1 MMECCQMSNKKVS
14 INKAVVSITEIS
26 KMCNL
31 SRARFYQL
39 LEQGFFPKPLY
50 DDRSKRPYYDLA
62 LQQKCMECRQS
73 GIGSDGSF
81 MLFYSPR
88 KKENHSFL
96 KKKKQGDPITH
107 ELTDILNS
115 MGIETAFGEVQKALD
130 KLYPDG
136 TEGIDQGLVTR
147 ELYRCLKQKMSD

>member
-1 MMECCQMSNKKVS
+1 MSNKKMS
-14 INKAVVSITEIS
+14 INKAIVSITEIS

-39 LEQGFFPKPLY
+39 LEQGFFPKPLK

-62 LQQKCMECRQS
+62 LQQKVLECRQS

-88 KKENHSFL
+88 KKETISHSR
-96 KKKKQGDPITH
+96 KKKTDPAVK
-107 ELTDILNS
+107 ELTETLES
-115 MGIETAFGEVQKALD
+115 MGLETTVKRVQQGLSEI
-130 KLYPDG
+130 YPDG
-136 TEGIDQGLVTR
+136 MDDQEQGVVIR
-147 ELYRCLKQKMSD
+147 ELFRYLKSE

>member
-1 MMECCQMSNKKVS
+1 MSNKKLS
-14 INKAVVSITEIS
+14 INKAIVSITEIA

-39 LEQGFFPKPLY
+39 LEQGFFPKPLH
-50 DDRSKRPYYDLA
+50 DERSKRPYYDLA
-62 LQQKCMECRQS
+62 LQQTIFECRQS

-88 KKENHSFL
+88 KKETVSHL
-96 KKKKQGDPITH
+96 RKKKEVDPMTK
-107 ELTDILNS
+107 ELGEILES
-115 MGIETAFGEVQKALD
+115 MGIETAFEEVQKALD

-147 ELYRCLKQKMSD
+147 ELYRYFKQKESK